1 MRSGRPP
8 DSEVG
13 FESRRLDEPEHPI
26 VAQPPTLGQ
35 PPPCVNCAVASSR
48 LRSRPAPRV
57 CALWA
62 WHLVYRPLHP

>member
-26 VAQPPTLGQ
+26 VAQPLPS
-35 PPPCVNCAVASSR
+35 ASPHPAWTAPWPRRDWGVGRHPGSA
-48 LRSRPAPRV
+48 RSGPDTWSTGRSTR
-57 CALWA
+57 
-62 WHLVYRPLHP
+62 